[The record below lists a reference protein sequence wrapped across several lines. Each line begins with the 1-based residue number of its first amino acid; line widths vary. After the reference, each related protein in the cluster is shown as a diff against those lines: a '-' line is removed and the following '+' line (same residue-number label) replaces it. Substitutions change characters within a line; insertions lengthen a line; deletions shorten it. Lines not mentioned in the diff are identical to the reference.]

1 MHKKI
6 ITLTFYILG
15 FIFITGCQ
23 TTNTTLMIDD
33 PEFNLHDMQNK
44 TVYITPAQIVE
55 NNIPKQTQITV
66 IKPNDMFDS
75 QNLDVDLQTL
85 LAQNFTEGL
94 DFFTVRTINKSF
106 IIENN
111 NGTQVIIPTVKIDN
125 HYRARANDDFRINK
139 VLTAGCDFVFVP
151 LALQLDAVDNVNK
164 PYKSIDLVEP
174 GFKASINYVV
184 YDVSKNKIAASGVL
198 IGTAEKSGMIDN
210 TLGRNAILLAM
221 NNAIRN
227 LLEEFRK

>member
-15 FIFITGCQ
+15 FIFIIGCQ

-174 GFKASINYVV
+174 GFKAS
-184 YDVSKNKIAASGVL
+184 
-198 IGTAEKSGMIDN
+198 
-210 TLGRNAILLAM
+210 
-221 NNAIRN
+221 
-227 LLEEFRK
+227 

>member
-1 MHKKI
+1 MNKKAI
-6 ITLTFYILG
+6 IPTFFILS
-15 FIFITGCQ
+15 FILIVSCQ
-23 TTNTTLMIDD
+23 TANTTLMIEDS
-33 PEFNLHDMQNK
+33 EFNLNNLQGKM
-44 TVYITPAQIVE
+44 VVIAPAQIVE
-55 NNIPKQTQITV
+55 NNIPKQTQISV
-66 IKPNDMFDS
+66 IKPNDKFDP

-85 LAQNFTEGL
+85 LAQNFSEGL

-125 HYRARANDDFRINK
+125 HYRARVNDDFKINK
-139 VLTAGCDFVFVP
+139 TLTSGCDFIFVP

-174 GFKASINYVV
+174 GYKASVNYVI
-184 YDVSKNKIAASGVL
+184 YDVNKDKIAASGLL